1 MSIDMSP
8 FMSLCLNLYKS
19 PSFFKI
25 SINKQIIYIYI
36 YIYIYVYLYIFIHYL
51 YIFIYIVIYI
61 LWEED
66 DAKQLYLV
74 FKVSCRR
81 TDSLSA
87 KYNDHQKLYSNNGI
101 LNMLS
106 FMYGSLSQFLKFN
119 PRKGSLPLVM

>member
-1 MSIDMSP
+1 MYIYICI
-8 FMSLCLNLYKS
+8 F
-19 PSFFKI
+19 
-25 SINKQIIYIYI
+25 IYIYRLFI
-36 YIYIYVYLYIFIHYL
+36 YIY
-51 YIFIYIVIYI
+51 IYIVIYI

-74 FKVSCRR
+74 FKVSFRR

>member
-1 MSIDMSP
+1 MFIHI
-8 FMSLCLNLYKS
+8 Y
-19 PSFFKI
+19 
-25 SINKQIIYIYI
+25 IIYIYCLYIYIVYIYLYI
-36 YIYIYVYLYIFIHYL
+36 YIYCLYIFIYVYLYIFIHYL
-51 YIFIYIVIYI
+51 YMFIYIVIYI

-87 KYNDHQKLYSNNGI
+87 RYNDHQKLYSNNGI